1 MKKKVSSSLLM
12 ASMLAVGS
20 TGMLVS
26 CSEDYDDDIK
36 NLQSQIDGLAT
47 ADELNS
53 RINEMSSAIEQAKN
67 EAIEKANAAN
77 EVALAAQQAAA
88 NAANTAEGAQQ
99 VADAAMAKAEE
110 LEKNGATKA
119 EVEAAQQAA
128 AAAQAFAEQ
137 AKADAEK
144 ALADLQAALDAAV
157 TAAQDAVTK
166 AQATADD
173 AKATADDAKA
183 AAEKAFEDAKAL
195 IEKAEENAA
204 EQAGEAMTKA
214 TEALDAALKA
224 QSTAEQ
230 GVADAA
236 TALAAANAAA
246 GEAQA
251 AQQAAETAQKAADAA
266 QATADEAKQLAND
279 ALSKISDL
287 ESKLNTAI
295 SNGATKEELTNAI
308 NDAKNTLNQ
317 AIKDAEKRATDAA
330 NAAKTAAEAAQADA
344 TEALNLA
351 KAAQTSIKNIESQIN
366 NEKTGL
372 AALDARLSIVETWMK
387 GGEAEGLQ
395 VDLKAVEEKLDSID
409 GALKEIV
416 GEYSSM
422 VTNVSFYVSD
432 ALSADLDQK
441 FSKVTQKANTF
452 PKEDV
457 ADGKLTFKEGYT
469 TTDSVDVIVRV
480 SPTNAVLKAE
490 NISLINSQGVEINDI
505 VKCTKVE
512 AYNSLLTRAT
522 TGNGLWKLTFKMVE
536 GTDPADFK
544 SAVESNGQSVLFA
557 VAVKN
562 TELSGDDRRVVT
574 GYDLTLSAED
584 APIAGP
590 GFALLD
596 NAGDWKD
603 IADIHNRYSKS
614 EEDGTSTSDI
624 VELVWNDNT
633 KPATSATD
641 KNSSNR
647 GNNGFDNRDG
657 KPLLS
662 AEVGKPIEIVVD
674 ATIKDNKA
682 TVKNKI
688 AGFYVTLDD
697 KFAVTSAP
705 SEINAWNSYSY
716 EGVGKGGSN
725 AQKATLFKGNKG
737 QIAIKDLGNVAG
749 DVIGFRLYAV
759 NLDGTLLDPDGRAFY
774 VAVGNVSTQATLAT
788 ATAELSSTGTTF
800 TSGKI
805 EVPAGTFANYT
816 GKVEQEYVSGEK
828 VDGKARLFGITFYD
842 KDGKVI
848 SNPAQYGNIKYV
860 EYTMNT
866 PTDFADGGT
875 YTQKIKLY
883 NKVSSQDVL
892 AKTVTVS
899 VTKKMPTEFKGNFGI
914 KIGQEYAANT
924 IRPFMTPTVD
934 TGWEVQDGGPATAGQ
949 AELTDIFNGLDAKD
963 VEYRFDFGDGITDV
977 NKDKDNR
984 YVLTAAS
991 KYINDAKRELNVYCV
1006 YKDISAKKNNAGV
1019 WVKGDHE
1026 VAYSKT
1032 LYAQLASWEDDMTYG
1047 WGTIPGAW
1055 GQDEPYECKLTWSS
1069 QDETKYPVELSMID
1083 VDNKRDPETFGGT
1096 LATLMDN
1103 DGNNYLDYV
1112 ANSARLVASDGS
1124 VNPYFKVEVS
1134 ESSQVITFTQITTD
1148 AAQAPYQ
1155 SHEETLEFKVKDVY
1169 GHEKTISLPVTVS
1182 KPVSE

>member
-119 EVEAAQQAA
+119 EVEAAQEAA

-246 GEAQA
+246 GDAQK
-251 AQQAAETAQKAADAA
+251 AQQAAETAQQAAEAA
-266 QATADEAKQLAND
+266 QATADEAKKLAND

-308 NDAKNTLNQ
+308 NDAKSTLNQ

-330 NAAKTAAEAAQADA
+330 NAAKTAADAAQADA

-351 KAAQTSIKNIESQIN
+351 KAAQTSINNIESQIN
-366 NEKTGL
+366 SEKTGL

-422 VTNVSFYVSD
+422 VTSVSFYVSD

-536 GTDPADFK
+536 GTDPDDFK

-603 IADIHNRYSKS
+603 IADIHNRYSES

-633 KPATSATD
+633 KPATAATD

-647 GNNGFDNRDG
+647 GNNGFDNRDD

-828 VDGKARLFGITFYD
+828 VGGAVHLFGITFYD

-848 SNPAQYGNIKYV
+848 SNPAQYGNIKYI

-934 TGWEVQDGGPATAGQ
+934 TGWEVKTAPATAGE
-949 AELTDIFNGLDAKD
+949 AELTDIFNGLDATD

-977 NKDKDNR
+977 NKDND

-1047 WGTIPGAW
+1047 WGTITNTW
-1055 GQDEPYECKLTWSS
+1055 GQDLPYECKLTWSS
-1069 QDETKYPVELSMID
+1069 QDETKYTVELSKID

-1103 DGNNYLDYV
+1103 SGNNYLDYV
-1112 ANSARLVASDGS
+1112 ASSARLVASDGS

-1169 GHEKTISLPVTVS
+1169 GHVKTISLPVTVS

>member
-119 EVEAAQQAA
+119 EVEAAREAA

-246 GEAQA
+246 GDAQK
-251 AQQAAETAQKAADAA
+251 AQQAAETAQQAAEAA
-266 QATADEAKQLAND
+266 QATADEAKKLAND

-614 EEDGTSTSDI
+614 EEDATPTSDI

-647 GNNGFDNRDG
+647 GNNGFDNRDD

-688 AGFYVTLDD
+688 AGFYVTIDD

-828 VDGKARLFGITFYD
+828 VDGAVHLFGITFYD

-848 SNPAQYGNIKYV
+848 SDLAQYGNIKYV

-924 IRPFMTPTVD
+924 IRPFMTPAAGWVV
-934 TGWEVQDGGPATAGQ
+934 TGTSAASGQ
-949 AELTDIFNGLDAKD
+949 AELEDIFNGLDAKD

-977 NKDKDNR
+977 NKDNG

-1047 WGTIPGAW
+1047 WGMTTGAW
-1055 GQDEPYECKLTWSS
+1055 GQEEPYECKLTWSS
-1069 QDETKYPVELSMID
+1069 QTATVYTVELSKID

-1096 LATLMDN
+1096 LATLM
-1103 DGNNYLDYV
+1103 GKNYLDYV
-1112 ANSARLVASDGS
+1112 ANSAKLVASDGS
-1124 VNPYFKVEVS
+1124 VNPYFDVKVDA
-1134 ESSQVITFTQITTD
+1134 QMITFTQNTTD